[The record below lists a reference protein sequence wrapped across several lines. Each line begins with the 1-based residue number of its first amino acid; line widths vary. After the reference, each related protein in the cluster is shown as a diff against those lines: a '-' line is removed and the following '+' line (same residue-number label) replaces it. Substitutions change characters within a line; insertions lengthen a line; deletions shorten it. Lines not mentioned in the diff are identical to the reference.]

1 MVAAVVV
8 GTLVFFRV
16 DTVAIG
22 GNGRYTTQE
31 ILEAS
36 GIEANDNLFLM
47 NKFAVQ
53 REMNEALPY
62 VGDVTIH
69 RALPSTIQI
78 TVEEREPVAAVRIS
92 NGYWYMDASG
102 RLLEMQE
109 ENAGYIEVT
118 GVSLVSPTGG
128 GQLTVGDSDRLK
140 GTGLVGLLTALE
152 DADLLENAQS
162 IDLSEGSS
170 MMMDYTDRY
179 QVKIPYGADYAYKV
193 RALEGIVDALEADN
207 DNRSGVIDLTLDN
220 EWHFIPD

>member
-1 MVAAVVV
+1 
-8 GTLVFFRV
+8 
-16 DTVAIG
+16 
-22 GNGRYTTQE
+22 
-31 ILEAS
+31 
-36 GIEANDNLFLM
+36 
-47 NKFAVQ
+47 
-53 REMNEALPY
+53 
-62 VGDVTIH
+62 VTIH